1 MYDVYTPQYTMSTI
15 MRYDWS
21 MFKKVKSPSG
31 LGSME
36 PIQLDSTADRVVEAI
51 RNSIIRGELRPGDKV
66 PEQELASQLGISR
79 TPVREAIRMLEQQGL
94 LRVESKKGTY
104 VAAVDK
110 TDEQNALSVRATL
123 EELAINEAIE
133 RLSSPEWKMLCD
145 SLEKIIKDMETS
157 MKSKDSIKIIEL
169 DIEFH
174 TLIVSA
180 SRNPYLVRTW
190 HLVGFPYLIWKPEM
204 NNYKAHPEN
213 ISKDPA
219 EKHMELLRAIKSKN
233 LERIKKAIA
242 SHIMRK
248 LEEIDEI

>member
-1 MYDVYTPQYTMSTI
+1 MSTI

-21 MFKKVKSPSG
+21 MFTKVKPPSG

-104 VAAVDK
+104 IAAVDK

-133 RLSSPEWKMLCD
+133 RLSTTEWKMLCD

-180 SRNPYLVRTW
+180 SRNPNKIR
-190 HLVGFPYLIWKPEM
+190 
-204 NNYKAHPEN
+204 KAN
-213 ISKDPA
+213 
-219 EKHMELLRAIKSKN
+219 
-233 LERIKKAIA
+233 
-242 SHIMRK
+242 
-248 LEEIDEI
+248 

>member
-1 MYDVYTPQYTMSTI
+1 MGYIEGMNKGSKTM
-15 MRYDWS
+15 
-21 MFKKVKSPSG
+21 KSPLG
-31 LGSME
+31 LGSLE
-36 PIQLDSTADRVVEAI
+36 PIQLDSTADRVVDAI

-104 VAAVDK
+104 VSAVDK
-110 TDEQNALSVRATL
+110 MDEQNALSVRTAL

-133 RLSSPEWKMLCD
+133 RLSPDQWKYFCE
-145 SLEKIIKDMETS
+145 SLEKIIRDMESS
-157 MKSKDSIKIIEL
+157 MRSKDSIKIIEL

-180 SRNPYLVRTW
+180 SLNPYLVRTW

-204 NNYKAHPEN
+204 NTYKAHPEN
-213 ISKDPA
+213 ISKNAA
-219 EKHMELLRAIKSKN
+219 EKHLDLLKAIKSKN
-233 LERIKKAIA
+233 LSKIKNAIA
-242 SHIMRK
+242 RHIMRK
-248 LEEIDEI
+248 LEDIDEN